1 MCRGPHLNFPHF
13 LLAFVGSLSLGWFLI
28 ASAQDRPKLNV
39 EQVRKTK
46 SYKVMS
52 GKDTVPVRTLNEVYL
67 DSPAEFIQAVLVL
80 LTHDKVPFIEL
91 QAKGV
96 HLLLL
101 GHHDDARSEL
111 VKYLSC
117 YPDGSLEKWR
127 DPEEPDERS
136 SVAITAHYLL
146 RLVDSVAECPYQLDV
161 PKEWKRRTY
170 GQVLQEYKK
179 DVPRELIEYLFE
191 EFPCEAWEEFRRHEW
206 AVYNSDSTRFTLQ
219 EVELTNHLVETTAW
233 RMQRGHRQFAE
244 IKLTRDHLQRLAN
257 DGAWYSRRYV
267 VHVLLKYPFLRT
279 PELVKQ
285 LHADEHPL
293 VRDRAKFIPFTDR

>member
-1 MCRGPHLNFPHF
+1 MWKIARESCWVCTLVLAGALHLGYGMP
-13 LLAFVGSLSLGWFLI
+13 AYC
-28 ASAQDRPKLNV
+28 QDRGKVDINV
-39 EQVRKTK
+39 VRKTQ
-46 SYKVMS
+46 SYKVIS
-52 GKDTVPVRTLNEVYL
+52 AKATPELDTLNDMFV
-67 DSPAEFIQAVLVL
+67 DNPGEFIQAILVRLTYDDVVLAELESKNLVPVL
-80 LTHDKVPFIEL
+80 SL
-91 QAKGV
+91 
-96 HLLLL
+96 
-101 GHHDDARSEL
+101 HHDDARREL

-127 DPEEPDERS
+127 DPEEPDERR

-146 RLVDSVAECPYQLDV
+146 RLVDSVAECPYQLIA

-244 IKLTRDHLQRLAN
+244 IKLTRDHLQQLAT

>member
-1 MCRGPHLNFPHF
+1 MP
-13 LLAFVGSLSLGWFLI
+13 LS
-28 ASAQDRPKLNV
+28 ANCP
-39 EQVRKTK
+39 
-46 SYKVMS
+46 
-52 GKDTVPVRTLNEVYL
+52 
-67 DSPAEFIQAVLVL
+67 
-80 LTHDKVPFIEL
+80 
-91 QAKGV
+91 KGV
-96 HLLLL
+96 EKENL
-101 GHHDDARSEL
+101 RSGFAG
-111 VKYLSC
+111 V
-117 YPDGSLEKWR
+117 
-127 DPEEPDERS
+127 
-136 SVAITAHYLL
+136 
-146 RLVDSVAECPYQLDV
+146 Q
-161 PKEWKRRTY
+161 
-170 GQVLQEYKK
+170 K

-206 AVYNSDSTRFTLQ
+206 AVYNSSSTRFTLQ

>member
-1 MCRGPHLNFPHF
+1 MWKIARESCWVCTLVLAGALHLGYCMP
-13 LLAFVGSLSLGWFLI
+13 AYC
-28 ASAQDRPKLNV
+28 QDRGKVDINV
-39 EQVRKTK
+39 VRKTQ
-46 SYKVMS
+46 SYKVIS
-52 GKDTVPVRTLNEVYL
+52 AKATPKLDTLNDMFVNN
-67 DSPAEFIQAVLVL
+67 PGEFIQAILVRLTYDNVVLAELEWKNLVPVL
-80 LTHDKVPFIEL
+80 SL
-91 QAKGV
+91 
-96 HLLLL
+96 
-101 GHHDDARSEL
+101 HHDDARSEL

-127 DPEEPDERS
+127 DPEEPDERR

-146 RLVDSVAECPYQLDV
+146 RLVDSVAECPYQLIV

-206 AVYNSDSTRFTLQ
+206 AVYNSSSTRFTLQ